1 MSTLLYSHFFLS
13 YILSYKAALNAMPHQ
28 PYDPVWYQLDT
39 DYGLCSKL
47 IKEGEKILSEKM
59 QELKKDECSK

>member
-1 MSTLLYSHFFLS
+1 M
-13 YILSYKAALNAMPHQ
+13 SYKAALNAMPHQ